1 MRILIIADIH
11 ANLVALES
19 VLAAAGTVDDIW
31 CLGDIVGYGPRPRE
45 CVERVRSLATEV
57 SVVGN
62 HDWACLGRAALEG
75 FNPIAQYALRW
86 TIAQLGREHLAYL
99 EGLPNRVISGACTI
113 VHGSPRN
120 PVWEY
125 VYNAHLA
132 AVNFNYFDT
141 AICFFGHTHVPFV
154 IREREALRGLPPYA
168 PRHGDRIQLGDD
180 RYMINPGAVGQPRD
194 GDPRAAY
201 AIFDP
206 DEGVVSF
213 HRAHYAIEQVQEDM
227 RTAGLPEPLIR
238 RLALGV

>member
-11 ANLVALES
+11 GNLVALES
-19 VLAAAGTVDDIW
+19 VLSAAGSVDEVW
-31 CLGDIVGYGPRPRE
+31 CLGDIVGYGPRPAE
-45 CVERVRSLATEV
+45 CVERVQVIARDV

-62 HDWACLGRAALEG
+62 HDWACLGRAALES

-99 EGLPNRVISGACTI
+99 EGLPNRMISGTSTV

-132 AVNFNYFDT
+132 AVNFSYFDT
-141 AICFFGHTHVPFV
+141 PVCFFGHTHVPFV
-154 IREREALRGLPPYA
+154 IREQEALHGLPPYA
-168 PRHGDRIQLGDD
+168 PRHGDRIQLAGD

-194 GDPRAAY
+194 GDARAAY
-201 AIFDP
+201 AIYDP
-206 DEGVVSF
+206 DEGAVSF
-213 HRAHYAIEQVQEDM
+213 YRTLYPVEEVQEEM
-227 RTAGLPEPLIR
+227 RDAGLPEPLVR
-238 RLALGV
+238 RLALGL